1 MPLIIIIIMP
11 HHLLAHLNPDRV
23 YLSDT
28 GLVVVL
34 VAVQLIIKVN
44 YYLSSTSGTDQG
56 SGISW

>member
-1 MPLIIIIIMP
+1 MP